1 MTIRERRALCIA
13 SLWKECRCRTSRR
26 LPLRMPCRP
35 DFTAFGRGHA
45 GREVE
50 YEISFGEH
58 SMKNISR
65 RTFMLSMAAYGL
77 VANTVPIMAQTRKKI
92 TVVSWGGAYQR
103 AQSKAV
109 WQPAASAL
117 GITLVE
123 ETYNGLA
130 DLRLRGRSGTGGW
143 DVVSIGSGGAARAGA
158 ENILQPLDYGAIDV
172 STFFHGYHSKY
183 WVAGD

>member
-1 MTIRERRALCIA
+1 
-13 SLWKECRCRTSRR
+13 
-26 LPLRMPCRP
+26 
-35 DFTAFGRGHA
+35 
-45 GREVE
+45 
-50 YEISFGEH
+50 
-58 SMKNISR
+58 MKNISR

-103 AQSKAV
+103 AQRKAV

-130 DLRLRGRSGTGGW
+130 DLRLRGRSGKGGW

-172 STFFHGYHSKY
+172 STFFPGSHSKY
-183 WVAGD
+183 WVAGAFFSTPKPWTPHKYKQQNH